1 MSVTYNTV
9 LITELAP
16 GQAPFG
22 TPLSLSGPP
31 IFFQPN
37 AALQRRCFG
46 DSTWVV
52 TRDGRRYQNMLIAFS
67 TSGIACYPREFQ
79 RAYDTM
85 VDRIIR
91 ETHAPLLI
99 GSDDTE
105 DFELAEAERPETL
118 EGILRGL
125 EATLPQEGDAR
136 Y

>member
-1 MSVTYNTV
+1 
-9 LITELAP
+9 
-16 GQAPFG
+16 
-22 TPLSLSGPP
+22 
-31 IFFQPN
+31 
-37 AALQRRCFG
+37 
-46 DSTWVV
+46 
-52 TRDGRRYQNMLIAFS
+52 
-67 TSGIACYPREFQ
+67 
-79 RAYDTM
+79 M

-136 Y
+136 YSAAQLREQREERRRLADKG